1 MSETS
6 YFIDKTEAPNFENL
20 SKALGKQFSV
30 WTEIWEHVFSRSG
43 FPVKEE
49 WNFSKH
55 GWNCRLKGK
64 KSAIIYLMPCKGYFN
79 ASFVLGEKATTS
91 ALASDINNDIKK
103 VIREARVY
111 AEGRGFR
118 IAVTTSGMVS
128 DIKTLIDIK
137 LSGS

>member
-1 MSETS
+1 MSEAS
-6 YFIDKTEAPNFENL
+6 YFIDKAEAPNSESL
-20 SKALGKQFSV
+20 STALGKQFDA
-30 WTEIWEHVFSRSG
+30 WTKIKEYVFSSSG

-64 KSAIIYLMPCKGYFN
+64 KSIIVYLMPCKGYFN
-79 ASFVLGEKATTS
+79 ASFVLGEKATNTV
-91 ALASDINNDIKK
+91 LERDISSDIKK
-103 VIREARVY
+103 VIQDAKVY

-118 IAVTTSGMVS
+118 IKVATPAMIS
-128 DIKTLIDIK
+128 DIKQLIDIK